1 MTITA
6 RGVLTA
12 TLIAS
17 ALVHHTS
24 VVLAQEPARTDGW
37 VVLTLDEYRALRAR
51 AFPTTPD
58 PLPPPVD
65 ATLTRIDYELR
76 VNGETVTGEARLT
89 IDVLKQGWV
98 SVQMPSGM
106 LVRAARM
113 DGRQTAL
120 VDGTPPRVLISRAGR
135 SVLTLDVVI
144 PVQAAGGIESMTLPA
159 SASALSAAALIVPRT
174 GIDLTVAG
182 GFVADQTETATENR
196 WTVYGSP
203 GRPLTFS
210 WKRRIDDRRLSLP
223 LRARARI
230 TELVALGEETSHLT
244 ASVRLEI
251 TQGVAR
257 DIVLSTPDGVAV
269 NNVSGATV
277 ADWRHD
283 QGALTVSFLEPVS
296 ATTSFVVAAETRAPR
311 EGAIAVPIFRMP
323 AADRE
328 TGGVAVDVV
337 GAGEITEQQPRGFD
351 PADPSDLGDII
362 EGRESPSM
370 VAFGFKPLA
379 GNAARSLSVT
389 VSRYT
394 AQAVLVANVEEARY
408 EVLAGEDGK
417 RLVRARYAV
426 RNNQRAFL
434 AVKLPPQST
443 LWSAALAGRP
453 VRPGLTADG
462 GYLLPL
468 QKGRAGEDAPTFAV
482 ELVYLQRTVA
492 WTAHG
497 EARLDLPAV
506 DLPVSRTGLLVR
518 YSPRFLVE
526 PRPGM
531 FRSETDAGPWAA
543 VLRTDRS
550 VVSGA
555 PFSPAPP
562 PPPAM
567 PLKEANRESDDVKAL
582 VDRFKKDAGRTAA
595 GAVPI
600 EVRVPDLG
608 PSLFVAAELTGESQ
622 SPSIDLRYKRLGDK

>member
-1 MTITA
+1 MSITA
-6 RGVLTA
+6 RAVLGTILITA
-12 TLIAS
+12 AFVDQS
-17 ALVHHTS
+17 ALIV
-24 VVLAQEPARTDGW
+24 AQQPTNTDGW
-37 VVLTLDEYRALRAR
+37 VVLTLDDYRALRAR

-76 VNGETVTGEARLT
+76 VNGETVSGEARLT

-113 DGRQTAL
+113 DGRPTAL

-135 SVLTLDVVI
+135 SMLTLDVVI
-144 PVQAAGGIESMTLPA
+144 PIQAVNGIESMTLPA
-159 SASALSAAALIVPRT
+159 SASALSAATLIVPRT
-174 GIDLTVAG
+174 GLDLTVAG
-182 GFVADQTETATENR
+182 GFVADQAESANENR

-210 WKRRIDDRRLSLP
+210 WKRKIDDRRQSMP

-244 ASVRLEI
+244 ASVRLEV

-257 DIVLSTPDGVAV
+257 EIVLSTPDGVAV

-283 QGALTVSFLEPVS
+283 QGALTISFLEPVS
-296 ATTSFVVAAETRAPR
+296 NSTSFVVAAETRAPR
-311 EGAIAVPIFRMP
+311 EGSITVPILRMP
-323 AADRE
+323 VAERE

-337 GAGEITEQQPRGFD
+337 GAGEITERQPRGFD

-408 EVLAGEDGK
+408 EVLVGEDGK

-434 AVKLPPQST
+434 AVTLPPQST

-468 QKGRAGEDAPTFAV
+468 QKGRTGEDAPTFAV
-482 ELVYLQRTVA
+482 ELVYLQRTTA
-492 WTAHG
+492 WTARG

-518 YSPRFLVE
+518 YSPRFQVE
-526 PRPGM
+526 PKPGI
-531 FRSETDAGPWAA
+531 FRSETDAGPWTT
-543 VLRTDRS
+543 VLRAEDKA
-550 VVSGA
+550 VNGI
-555 PFSPAPP
+555 PLPP
-562 PPPAM
+562 SPPAM
-567 PLKEANRESDDVKAL
+567 PDAKGAERESAEVKAL
-582 VDRFKKDAGRTAA
+582 VDRFKKDMGKTAA
-595 GAVPI
+595 GTIPI
-600 EVRVPDLG
+600 EVHVPDLG
-608 PSLFVAAELTGESQ
+608 PTLFVAAELTAESQ
-622 SPSIDLRYKRLGDK
+622 SPAVELRYKRLGDK